1 MNNQIFWL
9 SSYPKSGNTLLRSIL
24 ISLFFTTDG
33 LFSLE
38 NAKNIMQFDITVL
51 LKKNKSIFG
60 DDFNKLENMSILYK
74 YMNILQ
80 SKDSLK
86 FKQDFI
92 FLKTHSGL
100 FEIGGN
106 AFTKEEN
113 TRGIIYVI
121 RDPRDV
127 CISWAKH
134 SGISIDESINFML
147 NDLASSS
154 WMEPK
159 KWDNIFPENKRPRS
173 LLSSWEKH
181 VISWTSINW
190 KIPIMILKFEEL
202 VYEKEIA
209 INKIINFFEKYY
221 KFNFNNKDLKIK
233 NIINSTNFNKLK
245 KEEELKGFV
254 EATKYSKFFSV
265 GKKEQWKNKLSTS
278 QIKLLEKKFNVI
290 MKKFNYI

>member
-60 DDFNKLENMSILYK
+60 DDFDNLENMSILYK
-74 YMNILQ
+74 YMDILQ

-106 AFTKEEN
+106 AFTKEGN

-154 WMEPK
+154 GWNQK
-159 KWDNIFPENKRPRS
+159 NGVIF
-173 LLSSWEKH
+173 LLRIKG
-181 VISWTSINW
+181 
-190 KIPIMILKFEEL
+190 P
-202 VYEKEIA
+202 
-209 INKIINFFEKYY
+209 
-221 KFNFNNKDLKIK
+221 DL
-233 NIINSTNFNKLK
+233 F
-245 KEEELKGFV
+245 
-254 EATKYSKFFSV
+254 
-265 GKKEQWKNKLSTS
+265 
-278 QIKLLEKKFNVI
+278 
-290 MKKFNYI
+290 

>member
-24 ISLFFTTDG
+24 ISLFFTKDG

-38 NAKNIMQFDITVL
+38 NSKNIMQFDITVL
-51 LKKNKSIFG
+51 LKKNDHIFG
-60 DDFNKLENMSILYK
+60 NDFDKLQNMSILYK
-74 YMNILQ
+74 YMDILQ

-106 AFTKEEN
+106 PFTKQQN
-113 TRGIIYVI
+113 TRGIIYVV

-147 NDLASSS
+147 NDLASSF

-159 KWDNIFPENKRPRS
+159 KWSNIFPENKRPRS

-190 KIPIMILKFEEL
+190 KIPIMILKFEDL
-202 VYEKEIA
+202 VYNKEVT
-209 INKIINFFEKYY
+209 INKIINFFEKNY
-221 KFNFNNKDLKIK
+221 KFNFNNKNLKIK
-233 NIINSTNFNKLK
+233 NIIDSTSFNKLK
-245 KEEELKGFV
+245 KEEEEKGFV

-265 GKKEQWKNKLSTS
+265 GKKDQWKDKLNNS
-278 QIKLLEKKFNVI
+278 QIKLLEKKFKSI